1 MLIIFLLNEI
11 TVKQKHIL
19 FQIIESIQNQE
30 YLIIINIV
38 KYFVLIAIL
47 KSFN

>member
-1 MLIIFLLNEI
+1 MRLLLN
-11 TVKQKHIL
+11 KMHIL

-38 KYFVLIAIL
+38 KYFVLVAIL